1 MFIPTRSNS
10 RARAQGYSVN
20 SDNADYFTPEKRH
33 RHHRSMNKHSHEQ
46 HKGIPPAVA
55 ALLAVTTIQRT
66 PKRTSGSGSKRK
78 ASLEIYVES
87 SSPES
92 ITGTLGTLLV
102 VDEQVEDSGMI
113 FGSYNDNELVSFSRS
128 NSSTALS
135 LLLSPPDEFD
145 DKDFCSSS
153 VHSSSSE
160 SLPGLEADDGSST
173 HSFEGISPKI
183 AAPRPKARAVSSET
197 CPLDH
202 PLVFVK
208 EDIFELPAQSLGSTK
223 VNNSSI
229 EKQGFRKV
237 LSFKSNLTAVLKSAA
252 KSLSS
257 FAPIIQPDDLLT
269 RSILSN
275 NPRYADERCPPRLAQ
290 SQEFPTPALRRYL
303 NPGPTAGLMES
314 STTHCTGAI
323 QMQTYHRSR
332 RSSSSRSKS
341 RQAAAAKEAAQHPP
355 LRTDEGDVP
364 RPREPRENSDFLRV
378 IVLEMN
384 MRRQGKL
391 ADTAQG
397 KARLVLPPRRQ
408 PSKRAAAA
416 GPRRIGDISAR
427 W

>member
-20 SDNADYFTPEKRH
+20 TEQVDYFTPEKHHRH
-33 RHHRSMNKHSHEQ
+33 RGLKKQSHEQ

-55 ALLAVTTIQRT
+55 ALLAVTTIQRK
-66 PKRTSGSGSKRK
+66 PQRISGSGGNRGRK

-87 SSPES
+87 SSVES
-92 ITGTLGTLLV
+92 ISGSAMSTLLV

-113 FGSYNDNELVSFSRS
+113 FGSYEDNELVSFSRS
-128 NSSTALS
+128 NSSMALS

-160 SLPGLEADDGSST
+160 SLPALEADDGSST
-173 HSFEGISPKI
+173 HSMDAISPK
-183 AAPRPKARAVSSET
+183 ATAPRPKTRAISPEA
-197 CPLDH
+197 CALDH
-202 PLVFVK
+202 PLAFVK
-208 EDIFELPAQSLGSTK
+208 EEVAQLPSSPIVCTKIVAQA
-223 VNNSSI
+223 
-229 EKQGFRKV
+229 EKQGFRNV

-252 KSLSS
+252 KSLSA
-257 FAPIIQPDDLLT
+257 FAPLTLQDDMLT

-275 NPRYADERCPPRLAQ
+275 NPRYADEKRPTRL
-290 SQEFPTPALRRYL
+290 SHTQEFPTPALRRYL
-303 NPGPTAGLMES
+303 NPGPTAGLMDS
-314 STTHCTGAI
+314 SSTHCTGAI
-323 QMQTYHRSR
+323 QMQTYHRTR
-332 RSSSSRSKS
+332 RSSSSRNRN
-341 RQAAAAKEAAQHPP
+341 RQAPQPAAQHPP
-355 LRTDEGDVP
+355 LRTDEGDTP

-391 ADTAQG
+391 SDTAQG

-408 PSKRAAAA
+408 PSKRTPGAA
-416 GPRRIGDISAR
+416 RRIGEISAR